1 MGNKKRRFAD
11 DGWALWIDGD
21 DRSTIYLNEWI
32 NPKGR
37 SYVDISVRVYGAK
50 EAKTVNFFVPFV
62 IEENEIT
69 DEFLELVK
77 AELPKQPW
85 PAGVHKTIA
94 AKLGCTN
101 GKVYRSIDM
110 LIEKGYCREQKDG
123 VIL

>member
-50 EAKTVNFFVPFV
+50 ETKAVNFFVPFV
-62 IEENEIT
+62 IDENEIT
-69 DEFLELVK
+69 DDLSSDEDGL
-77 AELPKQPW
+77 
-85 PAGVHKTIA
+85 
-94 AKLGCTN
+94 LGL
-101 GKVYRSIDM
+101 D
-110 LIEKGYCREQKDG
+110 LDG
-123 VIL
+123 DSYQFDAMDDFGE